1 MKKIIIA
8 SHGKFSKGIEDS
20 IKILIGERKNIDF
33 IAAYREEI
41 PDNRVLNEV
50 FERILFENKDNE
62 VIMFTDITGGS
73 ITNTALSFVPKYP
86 NLHIVSGSSLGL
98 ILEYILTS
106 EEEEEENEKPD
117 YRKIINQS
125 IEEAKNG
132 MVYIN
137 EMLNGGNEDDQIL

>member
-1 MKKIIIA
+1 MQKIIIA

-62 VIMFTDITGGS
+62 VVMFTDITGGS
-73 ITNTALSFVPKYP
+73 ITNTALSFVPRYP
-86 NLHIVSGSSLGL
+86 NLHVVSGSSLGL

-106 EEEEEENEKPD
+106 EEEERKRKNQIIEK
-117 YRKIINQS
+117 
-125 IEEAKNG
+125 
-132 MVYIN
+132 
-137 EMLNGGNEDDQIL
+137 